1 MYDTVHHDT
10 DAYFRLDPFVTDAAA
25 PAVTAEEIREFHEW
39 TDRGGDGEGLTL
51 AVMDSGVDDSHPV
64 FEGVSVDHESFVESV
79 GRDSVGH
86 GTAVAGLAVEL
97 APAVEEVVDLRV
109 FGGQGRGELGPIAD
123 AYRWLIDNADRVDV
137 MNASIGSNERVSQ
150 LDVLH
155 NRMVAAG
162 VLGVVSAGNSG
173 GLGGSPATAER
184 AFSAGAVTID
194 GELTRF
200 GAYNPERDNPDVS
213 AVGKNVRLP
222 RSEGTSLGQ
231 VIDERYAKASGTSFS
246 APILSAATLQYLSA
260 EFGEVV
266 RTFERSARDI
276 QDTPREGC
284 GILDVTAAFD
294 RAGGRGEGGDEK
306 SPTGCVRAATVEVV
320 DTEGGDVVVLDADW
334 LEAGTHRGEIEGST
348 LTVRADDAGGGEG
361 GPGA

>member
-1 MYDTVHHDT
+1 MHHDT

-25 PAVTAEEIREFHEW
+25 SPVTAGEIREFHDW
-39 TDRGGDGEGLTL
+39 TDRGGDGAGLTL

-64 FEGVSVDHESFVESV
+64 FEDVSVTHESFVDSE
-79 GRDSVGH
+79 GWDSVGH

-97 APAVEEVVDLRV
+97 APQVEEVIDLRV

-123 AYRWLIDNADRVDV
+123 AYQWLIDNADRVDV
-137 MNASIGSNERVSQ
+137 MNASIGANERVSK

-155 NRMVAAG
+155 NRMVRAG

-184 AFSAGAVTID
+184 AFSAGAVTIE

-200 GAYNPERDNPDVS
+200 SAYNPERDNPDVS

-222 RSEGTSLGQ
+222 RAEGTSLGQ
-231 VIDERYAKASGTSFS
+231 VIDEQYVKASGTSFS
-246 APILSAATLQYLSA
+246 APILSAAVLQYLSA

-266 RTFERSARDI
+266 RTFERSARELP
-276 QDTPREGC
+276 DTPREGA
-284 GILDVTAAFD
+284 GILDVAAAFD
-294 RAGGRGEGGDEK
+294 RAGGRGGEGGAGEPPGEGARTT
-306 SPTGCVRAATVEVV
+306 SVEVV
-320 DTEGGDVVVLDADW
+320 DVEGGDVVVLDTDW
-334 LEAGTHRGEIEGST
+334 LEAGVHQGEIDGRT
-348 LTVRADDAGGGEG
+348 LTVREE
-361 GPGA
+361 

>member
-1 MYDTVHHDT
+1 MHHDT

-25 PAVTAEEIREFHEW
+25 PPVTAGEIRAFHEW

-51 AVMDSGVDDSHPV
+51 AVVDSGVDESHPV
-64 FEGVSVDHESFVESV
+64 FEDVPVTHESFVESD

-97 APAVEEVVDLRV
+97 APAVEEVIDLRV
-109 FGGQGRGELGPIAD
+109 FGGQGRGSLDPIAD
-123 AYRWLIDNADRVDV
+123 AYEWLVDNADRVDV

-184 AFSAGAVTID
+184 AFSAGAVTIE

-200 GAYNPERDNPDVS
+200 SAYNPERDNPDVS
-213 AVGKNVRLP
+213 AVGKDVRLP
-222 RSEGTSLGQ
+222 RAEGTSLGQ
-231 VIDERYAKASGTSFS
+231 VIDDRYVKASGTSFS
-246 APILSAATLQYLSA
+246 APILSAAVLQYLSA

-266 RTFERSARDI
+266 RTFEGSARELP
-276 QDTPREGC
+276 DTPREGC
-284 GILDVTAAFD
+284 GILDVAGAFD
-294 RAGGRGEGGDEK
+294 LAAGHDGEGGDED
-306 SPTGCVRAATVEVV
+306 SSTGVEREATAEVV
-320 DTEGGDVVVLDADW
+320 DVEGGDVVVLDTDW
-334 LEAGTHRGEIEGST
+334 LEAGTHRVGIEGRT
-348 LTVRADDAGGGEG
+348 LTIRADDGEG
-361 GPGA
+361 AGEEGDGEV